1 MKGHPRIT
9 NKFRSLLTD
18 QLIFRNRWRQHLQ
31 FWVIAWIILFNIFR
45 SSSSVEWIDIL
56 YTSLFIVPLALIV
69 YPNLYVFLP
78 SLLRQERYLW
88 YFLSLVFLTV
98 LGAVLLYYL
107 FDRWIDLVLPG
118 YYFISYNDVSVLML
132 YTGSFLIVT
141 TLLKLSRSWFLLM
154 RMDRTSSAQRLESL
168 QSQIN
173 PHFLLNSLQT
183 IYALSLE
190 KSDRTPEV
198 ILQLSEVLKY
208 NLYDTDRPAVKLDKE
223 IRMIR
228 DYVDMYRHRVDPG
241 HADIVLE
248 VNGDEEEGEIA
259 PMLLLPFIENAFKHG
274 LRGNVDRPRVH
285 ISLEI
290 AREGLRFQVINSHG
304 KGDEVDLEPKKGI
317 GIDNTRQRLDLL
329 YPGKYQ
335 LDIDEKADTFEVKLT
350 LELKK

>member
-1 MKGHPRIT
+1 MKDHPRIT
-9 NKFRSLLTD
+9 KKFRSLLTD

-45 SSSSVEWIDIL
+45 TSSSVEWIDML
-56 YTSLFIVPLALIV
+56 YTSIFMVPLALIV
-69 YPNLYVFLP
+69 YPNLYIFLP
-78 SLLRQERYLW
+78 RFLRQERYLW
-88 YFLSLVFLTV
+88 YILSLLFLTV
-98 LGAVLLYYL
+98 LGAVLLFGL
-107 FDRWIDLVLPG
+107 FDSWIDLVLPG
-118 YYFISYNDVSVLML
+118 YYFISYNEISVLML

-208 NLYDTDRPAVKLDKE
+208 NLYDTDQPVVKLEKE

-241 HADIVLE
+241 HTEIVLE
-248 VNGDEEEGEIA
+248 VNGDAEEGEIA

-274 LRGNVDRPRVH
+274 LRGNVDKPRVH

-290 AREGLRFQVINSHG
+290 AQEKLRFQVINSHG

-317 GIDNTRQRLDLL
+317 GIENTRQRLDLL
-329 YPGKYQ
+329 YPGRYQ
-335 LDIDEKADTFEVKLT
+335 LEIGEKADTFAVKLN

>member
-1 MKGHPRIT
+1 MQDHPRIT
-9 NKFRSLLTD
+9 RKFRSLLTD
-18 QLIFRNRWRQHLQ
+18 QMIFRNRWRQHLQ
-31 FWVIAWIILFNIFR
+31 FWVIAWIILFNIFK

-56 YTSLFIVPLALIV
+56 YTSIFMIPLALIV
-69 YPNLYVFLP
+69 YPNLYIFLP
-78 SLLRQERYLW
+78 RFLRHERYLL
-88 YFLSLVFLTV
+88 YLLSLLFLTV

-118 YYFISYNDVSVLML
+118 YYFISYNELSVLML

-154 RMDRTSSAQRLESL
+154 RMARTSNAQRLESL

-208 NLYDTDRPAVKLDKE
+208 SLYDTDQPVVKLDKE

-228 DYVDMYRHRVDPG
+228 DYVDMYRHRIDPV
-241 HADIVLE
+241 HAEILLE
-248 VNGDEEEGEIA
+248 VKGDTEEGEIA

-274 LRGNVDRPRVH
+274 LRGSADKPRVQ

-290 AREGLRFQVINSHG
+290 AQQGLRFQVINSHG
-304 KGDEVDLEPKKGI
+304 KSDEVDLEPTKGI
-317 GIDNTRQRLDLL
+317 GIENTRQRLNLL
-329 YPGKYQ
+329 YPGKHQ
-335 LDIDEKADTFEVKLT
+335 LEIEEKADTFAVKLT

>member
-1 MKGHPRIT
+1 
-9 NKFRSLLTD
+9 
-18 QLIFRNRWRQHLQ
+18 
-31 FWVIAWIILFNIFR
+31 
-45 SSSSVEWIDIL
+45 
-56 YTSLFIVPLALIV
+56 
-69 YPNLYVFLP
+69 
-78 SLLRQERYLW
+78 
-88 YFLSLVFLTV
+88 
-98 LGAVLLYYL
+98 
-107 FDRWIDLVLPG
+107 
-118 YYFISYNDVSVLML
+118 
-132 YTGSFLIVT
+132 
-141 TLLKLSRSWFLLM
+141 
-154 RMDRTSSAQRLESL
+154 
-168 QSQIN
+168 
-173 PHFLLNSLQT
+173 
-183 IYALSLE
+183 
-190 KSDRTPEV
+190 
-198 ILQLSEVLKY
+198 
-208 NLYDTDRPAVKLDKE
+208 
-223 IRMIR
+223 
-228 DYVDMYRHRVDPG
+228 MYRHRVDPG